1 MRKLCLLFLLACA
14 NLLLAQDFK
23 VLHSYGNNTLKT
35 TKKKIFI
42 GTSLKNS
49 DVIVV
54 GENSYINLMHEKTG
68 KTLEI
73 KQKGEYLLGNFK
85 VPAQGSSTFAKYG
98 SFVLGEM
105 TKAEKQ
111 DINKN
116 HRKYMAMTGA
126 VSRERKSIS
135 IDKAIPLVVPPE
147 SENSYLF
154 GNSTTIVW
162 VGEEG
167 KKYYVRI
174 KTLGGETVA
183 LLEVTQPKFT
193 FNFSLL
199 KKNKDGLANYEV
211 LVYEAENE
219 NVKGSFNIS
228 LLEARNRSNIEK
240 EIKDFRPETAMDY
253 LILARFFEENK
264 LLFDALSCYEKALE
278 MQNDEF
284 IKTTYM
290 EFLVRNRM
298 GYTYA
303 ENQEKK

>member
-1 MRKLCLLFLLACA
+1 MAKIFSFIFWACA
-14 NLLLAQDFK
+14 NVLLAQDFK
-23 VLHSYGNNTLKT
+23 VLHSYGNNTLKA

-49 DVIVV
+49 DVVVV

-73 KQKGEYLLGNFK
+73 RQKGEYLLSNFK
-85 VPAQGSSTFAKYG
+85 IPAQGSSTFAKYG
-98 SFVLGEM
+98 SFVLSEM

-116 HRKYMAMTGA
+116 HRKYMAITGA
-126 VSRERKSIS
+126 VSRERKSVAME
-135 IDKAIPLVVPPE
+135 KPIPLVVPSE

-154 GNSTTIVW
+154 GNTASIIW

-174 KTLGGETVA
+174 KTLSGETVA
-183 LLEVTQPKFT
+183 LLEVSKPKFT
-193 FNFSLL
+193 FDFSLL
-199 KKNKDGLANYEV
+199 KKDKGGLGNYEV
-211 LVYEAENE
+211 IIYEAENE
-219 NVKGSFNIS
+219 NVKGSFTIN
-228 LLEARNRSNIEK
+228 LLEARDKNNIQK
-240 EIKDFRPETAMDY
+240 EIKDFRPETAIDY
-253 LILARFFEENK
+253 LLLARFFEEKK
-264 LLFDALSCYEKALE
+264 LLFDALFCYEKALE
-278 MQNDEF
+278 MQNDDF

-298 GYTYA
+298 GYTYE
-303 ENQEKK
+303 EN

>member
-1 MRKLCLLFLLACA
+1 MAKIFSFIFLACTH
-14 NLLLAQDFK
+14 LLLAQDFK
-23 VLHSYGNNTLKT
+23 VLHSYGNNTLKA

-49 DVIVV
+49 DVVVV

-73 KQKGEYLLGNFK
+73 RQKGEYLLSNFK
-85 VPAQGSSTFAKYG
+85 IPAQGSSTFAKYG

-116 HRKYMAMTGA
+116 HRKYMAITGA
-126 VSRERKSIS
+126 VSRERKSIV
-135 IDKAIPLVVPPE
+135 IDKTIPLVVPPE
-147 SENSYLF
+147 SENSYLY
-154 GNSTTIVW
+154 GNSATIAW
-162 VGEEG
+162 IGEEG

-174 KTLGGETVA
+174 KMLSGETVA
-183 LLEVTQPKFT
+183 LLEASKPKFT
-193 FNFSLL
+193 FDFSLL
-199 KKNKDGLANYEV
+199 KKDKDGLGNYEV
-211 LVYEAENE
+211 IIYEAENE
-219 NVKGSFNIS
+219 NAKGSFSIS
-228 LLEARNRSNIEK
+228 LLEARNRSNIQK
-240 EIKDFRPETAMDY
+240 EIKDFRPETAIDY
-253 LILARFFEENK
+253 LLLARFFEEKK
-264 LLFDALSCYEKALE
+264 LLFDALFCYEKALE

-298 GYTYA
+298 GYTYE